1 MINLKKAMY
10 LLSFLCVY
18 FNTIACD
25 VCGNYLGITPYD
37 NKNSISFIHLYR
49 IFNGYQNYQK
59 QSYFFPTSAYK
70 VNHGDE
76 HTDSMLMQT
85 HNYSSKDYES
95 YKVFELRFKYFIS
108 KRIEINTFIPLLNNK
123 SKINGEKNSH
133 TNFGDVSING
143 AYHLITPKADK
154 NIRHKLIIGIGLKL
168 ATGIYYV
175 HDHYSK
181 RLPFLMQPGTGSWDG
196 LVYAN
201 YIIMSKKLGVNFN
214 TNFKINSQN
223 QYHERMGN
231 SNNSIASVFYKL
243 KYNNLTLYPSVIANY
258 EFSKG
263 LYIKKELQKNTQV
276 NSLLIGPGLD
286 IYYKSF
292 SLNTS
297 WQFTAY
303 ENITSGNLK
312 SAGRLIIGVNYS
324 FSKKSE

>member
-1 MINLKKAMY
+1 MSLSKATTVLY
-10 LLSFLCVY
+10 VVIFYYTSK
-18 FNTIACD
+18 ACD
-25 VCGNYLGITPYD
+25 ICGNYMGITPYD
-37 NKNSISFIHLYR
+37 NKNSISFIHRYR

-70 VNHGDE
+70 INHGDE
-76 HTDSMLMQT
+76 HTDSVLMQT

-123 SKINGEKNSH
+123 SQMNGEKNNN

-143 AYHLITPKADK
+143 TYHLITPKADK
-154 NIRHKLIIGIGLKL
+154 KLRHKLILGMGLKL
-168 ATGIYYV
+168 ATGVYFV
-175 HDHYSK
+175 HDNYSK

-196 LVYAN
+196 MVYVN
-201 YIIMSKKLGVNFN
+201 YIMMSKKIGINVN
-214 TNFKINSQN
+214 TSLKINSQN
-223 QYHERMGN
+223 RYHERMGN
-231 SNNSIASVFYKL
+231 SNNSIVSVFYKL
-243 KYNNLTLYPSVIANY
+243 KCNNLTIYPSVIANY

-276 NSLLIGPGLD
+276 NSLLVGPGLD

-297 WQFTAY
+297 WQFTAF
-303 ENITSGNLK
+303 EKIATGNLK
-312 SAGRLIIGVNYS
+312 SAGRLVVGINYS
-324 FSKKSE
+324 FSKKEK